1 MGLKCVS
8 ISGLGAPGVISSWAP
23 EVSLPDPELVSIK
36 PFRAAHIVSF
46 KVTVHASFERARP
59 SSF

>member
-1 MGLKCVS
+1 MS

-23 EVSLPDPELVSIK
+23 EVSLPDPELVSIR

-46 KVTVHASFERARP
+46 KVPMHASFERARP